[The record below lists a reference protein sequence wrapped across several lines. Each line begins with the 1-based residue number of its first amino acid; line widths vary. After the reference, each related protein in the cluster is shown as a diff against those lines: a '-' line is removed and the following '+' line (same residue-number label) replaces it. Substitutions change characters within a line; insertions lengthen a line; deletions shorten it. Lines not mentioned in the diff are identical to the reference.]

1 MALDKID
8 VAGSIFNGWWKAD
21 KADSAQKLITR
32 SNQLQ
37 NKQKIIQQ
45 MKTNDYNKEIAKY
58 DADKK
63 VIDSLNSVAADVKSG
78 KYDGNNQYQLGEA
91 ILRAK
96 HGENFDKFKTSSLG
110 VEGDPTNYN
119 ALALSE
125 AAAFSNYKDSE
136 LFKNFKEK
144 SVIDANYL
152 SEIAKIEEET
162 KNAIDAAAGDSK
174 TVNAI
179 INFKNKLIGNLK
191 PDSKNVDVIEEVNTV
206 SGNNEKDTLKK
217 IESNIKTNKD
227 TEVEA
232 SEVAEV
238 KTESADVDLS
248 KALESVKPT
257 VFSEFIPKSFKD
269 ATETPIKDLNNLDYS
284 SNKYTEKFADAV
296 IALIPDAKRND
307 FFKENDDGSYAIK
320 EGLVG
325 FNIAL
330 QDLLTNSAG
339 EIDDS
344 VLYSLTDK
352 NKSRITAFTNANKRL
367 QLASNYVD
375 NYGKFFVDGKVFGDG
390 GLNLSNIISKQTNVF
405 VMPGQDVIDMNNN
418 NLKGYNVTILNTAKK
433 FDAEKIKN
441 FTRFTNETKD
451 RVFNSRNFV
460 GEVYLKYVIDE
471 ATKMGGNLESNMAAI
486 QRQINNGNEEYVN
499 GARDRI
505 AAALG
510 IETNKPVDENKT
522 GRAVDESD
530 KPLPSDKIKIK
541 HNETGKVQIIDDTKE
556 NRDKI
561 DENYSIVEENKII
574 KQDDKIIDSS
584 QDNTT
589 TQFLKSEAIK
599 EEKIRPGGDAGQG
612 EFQSLSEVTAILP
625 KAMSGKELK
634 KRYAIGFS
642 VNDFTIYRPS
652 K

>member
-8 VAGSIFNGWWKAD
+8 IAGSIFNGWWKAD

-32 SNQLQ
+32 SNELQ

-63 VIDSLNSVAADVKSG
+63 VIDSLNAVAADVKLG
-78 KYDGNNQYQLGEA
+78 KYDGSNQYQLGEA

-110 VEGDPTNYN
+110 AEGDPTNYN

-152 SEIAKIEEET
+152 AEIAKIEEET

-206 SGNNEKDTLKK
+206 SGSNEKDTLKK

-269 ATETPIKDLNNLDYS
+269 ATVTPIKDLNNLDYS
-284 SNKYTEKFADAV
+284 TNKYTEKFADAV
-296 IALIPDAKRND
+296 IALIPNAKRND

-418 NLKGYNVTILNTAKK
+418 NLKGYNVTILNSTSKV
-433 FDAEKIKN
+433 DAERIKN
-441 FTRFTNETKD
+441 FTRFTNETED
-451 RVFNSRNFV
+451 RVFNTRNFV

-510 IETNKPVDENKT
+510 IETNKPVAENKT
-522 GRAVDESD
+522 GSAVDESD
-530 KPLPSDKIKIK
+530 KPLPSGKIKIQHK
-541 HNETGKVQIIDDTKE
+541 DGETKIVDDTPGNRELIDGE
-556 NRDKI
+556 NFTLL
-561 DENYSIVEENKII
+561 EENKII
-574 KQDDKIIDSS
+574 KQDEKIIDSS

-612 EFQSLSEVTAILP
+612 EFQSLSEVRAILP
-625 KAMSGKELK
+625 KPMSGKELK

>member
-1 MALDKID
+1 MALDKFDI
-8 VAGSIFNGWWKAD
+8 AGSVFNGWWKAD

-32 SNQLQ
+32 SNELQ

-63 VIDSLNSVAADVKSG
+63 VIDSLNAVAADVKLG

-110 VEGDPTNYN
+110 AEGDPTNYN

-152 SEIAKIEEET
+152 AEIAKIEEET

-179 INFKNKLIGNLK
+179 INFKNKLIRNLK

-206 SGNNEKDTLKK
+206 SGSNEKDTLKK

-257 VFSEFIPKSFKD
+257 VFSEFIPATFKK

-296 IALIPDAKRND
+296 IALIPNAKRND

-418 NLKGYNVTILNTAKK
+418 NLKGYNVTILNSTSKV
-433 FDAEKIKN
+433 DAERIKN
-441 FTRFTNETKD
+441 FTRFTNETED
-451 RVFNSRNFV
+451 RVFNTRNFV

-522 GRAVDESD
+522 GSAVDESD
-530 KPLPSDKIKIK
+530 KPLSSGKIKIQHK
-541 HNETGKVQIIDDTKE
+541 DGETKIVDDTPGNRELIDGE
-556 NRDKI
+556 NFTLL
-561 DENYSIVEENKII
+561 EENKII
-574 KQDDKIIDSS
+574 KQDEKVIDSS

-612 EFQSLSEVTAILP
+612 EFQSLSEVKAILP

-634 KRYAIGFS
+634 KRYAIAFS